1 MDIFLILL
9 YVLIV
14 FAIWLNILATMAIK
28 YDNMLTPFQKKAQFI
43 IVWLIP
49 IIGSSIVLRIVF
61 DHMPDAIPKFLIPW
75 PFKKI
80 IYGKPIPPNKNRGK
94 ASHIHGIGSEGD

>member
-1 MDIFLILL
+1 MDIFLILFYL
-9 YVLIV
+9 LIV
-14 FAIWLNILATMAIK
+14 IIVWLNILASMAIK
-28 YDNMLTPFQKKAQFI
+28 YDSMLTPFQKRAQFI

-61 DHMPDAIPKFLIPW
+61 DHMPNAIPKNLIPW

-80 IYGKPIPPNKNRGK
+80 IYGKPPPPNKNRGHS
-94 ASHIHGIGSEGD
+94 SHIHGIGKQ